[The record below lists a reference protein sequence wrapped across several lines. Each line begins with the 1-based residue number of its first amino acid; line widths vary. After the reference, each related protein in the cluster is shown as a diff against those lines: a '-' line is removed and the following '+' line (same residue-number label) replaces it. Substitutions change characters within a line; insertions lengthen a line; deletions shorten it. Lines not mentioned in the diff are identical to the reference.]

1 MEDESMDIVEDLHG
15 ADTVSRALISPSV
28 ASLAVSHP
36 MTLLSSPIVVEAVM
50 IKNLDASSKGCIQL
64 IQVTFQ
70 PSPCLDRSLLL
81 SSSNLNM
88 NHVIEKP
95 SWNLEGIVELV
106 TSISINELNL
116 VHSVKLKKNGNIS
129 KLNFARKVYSRRTSI
144 FGSNMV
150 RRTPNEIDFGTAID
164 KLSGLYA
171 LRDRVKKFSYE
182 SVDVQFEKLERECST
197 RFIDANA
204 LIKGDDPYEFRLLLM
219 DENEIFG
226 IITLDRE
233 RARSIIIAKTIVVT
247 RKRPLK
253 PKDIRIRYHK
263 GVVVFGVEGEYA
275 VIRSLIRVLEG
286 GVEGKRH
293 VDKVIDKCA
302 SMQNLREA
310 ISIYRNSILRQPNE
324 MKREA
329 SRSFFGEYLERY
341 YFLIYFVVYIH
352 SEMETIRSSSFDHT
366 SSADWMK
373 ARPELYSI
381 IHMLLQRDTMGSLG
395 YASLNPSLTMV
406 VESADGRPHEVD
418 VVAALR
424 NGEVLGS

>member
-15 ADTVSRALISPSV
+15 ANAVSRALISPSV

-36 MTLLSSPIVVEAVM
+36 IALLSSPIVVEAVM

-70 PSPCLDRSLLL
+70 PFPCLDRSLLL
-81 SSSNLNM
+81 GSSNLNL

-95 SWNLEGIVELV
+95 SWNLEGIVDLV
-106 TSISINELNL
+106 TGISINELNL

-150 RRTPNEIDFGTAID
+150 RKTPNEIDFGTAID
-164 KLSGLYA
+164 KRSGLYA

-197 RFIDANA
+197 RLIDANA

-233 RARSIIIAKTIVVT
+233 RARSITIAKTIVVT

-253 PKDIRIRYHK
+253 PKDIRISGDTTNVSTFPVWEIINEHQIVTSYHHALRTHLPICSMQ
-263 GVVVFGVEGEYA
+263 GVVVFGIEGEYA

-286 GVEGKRH
+286 GVEGKRQ

-310 ISIYRNSILRQPNE
+310 ISIYRNSILR
-324 MKREA
+324 
-329 SRSFFGEYLERY
+329 
-341 YFLIYFVVYIH
+341 
-352 SEMETIRSSSFDHT
+352 
-366 SSADWMK
+366 
-373 ARPELYSI
+373 
-381 IHMLLQRDTMGSLG
+381 
-395 YASLNPSLTMV
+395 
-406 VESADGRPHEVD
+406 
-418 VVAALR
+418 
-424 NGEVLGS
+424 